1 MGLPLFPTM
10 KEAVKYLKPNATAI
24 FVAASRAAGAIKEA
38 IEAEI
43 SLVVA
48 VAEHVP
54 VHDIME
60 VCGPGG
66 IRLVPGVIFDLCIR
80 STAS

>member
-10 KEAVKYLKPNATAI
+10 KEAVKYLKPDATAV
-24 FVAASRAAGAIKEA
+24 FVAAGRAAGAIKEA

-60 VCGPGG
+60 VCDLSGAC
-66 IRLVPGVIFDLCIR
+66 LVLGVILTCVLDL
-80 STAS
+80 

>member
-1 MGLPLFPTM
+1 M
-10 KEAVKYLKPNATAI
+10 KEAVKYLKPNATAV
-24 FVAASRAAGAIKEA
+24 FVAAGRAAGAIKEA

-43 SLVVA
+43 PLVVA

-60 VCGPGG
+60 VC
-66 IRLVPGVIFDLCIR
+66 DLGSVSLIQELILTCL
-80 STAS
+80 SDPQHT

>member
-10 KEAVKYLKPNATAI
+10 KEAVKYLKPDATAV
-24 FVAASRAAGAIKEA
+24 FVAAGRAAGAIKEA

-60 VCGPGG
+60 VCNLGG
-66 IRLVPGVIFDLCIR
+66 VRLVLEVILTCLLDL
-80 STAS
+80 